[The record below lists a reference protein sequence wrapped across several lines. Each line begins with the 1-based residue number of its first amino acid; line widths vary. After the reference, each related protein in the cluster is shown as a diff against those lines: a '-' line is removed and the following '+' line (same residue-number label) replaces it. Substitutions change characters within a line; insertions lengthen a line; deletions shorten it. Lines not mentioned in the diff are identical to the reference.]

1 MPSSHNPQKLE
12 DVWIKYIDE
21 VNKLIEYM
29 RKDTEARK
37 IIREKL
43 DKLKKIDQ
51 EAETI
56 LEERFVNGKKIW
68 EVADTLY
75 ESIPTIKRKIKKAII
90 LYANLN

>member
-1 MPSSHNPQKLE
+1 
-12 DVWIKYIDE
+12 
-21 VNKLIEYM
+21 M

-75 ESIPTIKRKIKKAII
+75 ESIPTIKKRLRKQSYYMQI
-90 LYANLN
+90 